1 MAPDAEPSGPHG
13 THGLPSGA
21 PEPMASEPRKLYRL
35 RHMAPMDYKGGVR
48 LWLWRA
54 R

>member
-1 MAPDAEPSGPHG
+1 MAPDAERQAPTAPMGYHRG
-13 THGLPSGA
+13 R

-35 RHMAPMDYKGGVR
+35 RHMAPMDYKGSVR